1 MTQHYELKGR
11 LTVAFLGLDIA
22 IWIVLVVYLTDM
34 LLLGWWS
41 NRSTRP

>member
-1 MTQHYELKGR
+1 MVEHYDAKGQLR
-11 LTVAFLGLDIA
+11 VAFLGLDIA